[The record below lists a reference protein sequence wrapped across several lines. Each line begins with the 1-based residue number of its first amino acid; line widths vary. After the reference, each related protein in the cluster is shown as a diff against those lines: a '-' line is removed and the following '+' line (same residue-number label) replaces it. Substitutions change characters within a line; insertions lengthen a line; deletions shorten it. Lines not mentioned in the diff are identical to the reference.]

1 MENPFEILGLTE
13 NASEKEIEKA
23 YKKLS
28 TRLHPDKG
36 GNPYLFNKIT
46 DARNYL
52 LKKEELIPLNQSLID
67 NNYYSLFDDLI
78 DDFFDNNNNNNNN
91 NNFYSESYNYSNVNG
106 DVRENKLINNNGR
119 VTLFTGDGSGKL
131 IKK

>member
-91 NNFYSESYNYSNVNG
+91 NFYSESYNYSNVNG
-106 DVRENKLINNNGR
+106 DVRENKLINNNGM